1 MKRRDSETF
10 TSFHFLSFFA
20 GDEKDAGGEIV
31 EIRDEVPEI
40 WLLDGS
46 KTVYFQKPDLAG
58 LPRGD
63 LSKSFAHW

>member
-1 MKRRDSETF
+1 
-10 TSFHFLSFFA
+10 
-20 GDEKDAGGEIV
+20 V

-46 KTVYFQKPDLAG
+46 QTVYFEKPDLAS

>member
-1 MKRRDSETF
+1 MRHVSLSPLSLHSE
-10 TSFHFLSFFA
+10 

>member
-1 MKRRDSETF
+1 M
-10 TSFHFLSFFA
+10 
-20 GDEKDAGGEIV
+20 

-46 KTVYFQKPDLAG
+46 QTVYFEKPDLAS